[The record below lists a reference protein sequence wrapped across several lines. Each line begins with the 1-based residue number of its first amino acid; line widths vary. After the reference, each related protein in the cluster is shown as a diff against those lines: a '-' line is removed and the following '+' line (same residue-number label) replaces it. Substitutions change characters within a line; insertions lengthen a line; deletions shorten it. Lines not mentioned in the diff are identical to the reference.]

1 MRNTLVCLI
10 VLFLIGA
17 PADGQG
23 PAAEPVEL
31 TLYPAKAPEPS
42 ESYRLLPSADEQAD
56 ADAVPLYQKALRP
69 FPSDLQMD
77 QINGWL
83 KIPIEQLPREQV
95 QATLDELKPILELLE
110 QAARCRQCD
119 WPYVDDDTLSLSLP
133 QYRTLVLFL
142 DLQVRLQVARGQRS
156 EAIRTIQTGL
166 AMAEYLG
173 KGPTLLQAML
183 GIAVGARICRQLEQ
197 FIQSPNAPNLY
208 EALRNL
214 PRPFIDL
221 TSQAKWEE
229 PEIREKAF
237 LLVKRLDRHVAALQC
252 IEALR
257 LYAGTHE
264 GKFPDKLSDVTEMP
278 VPDDP
283 VTEKPFAY
291 RRTGTQAALE
301 APAPQ
306 GAEAKAAMRYLLTLK
321 GWESNKSESQ

>member
-1 MRNTLVCLI
+1 
-10 VLFLIGA
+10 
-17 PADGQG
+17 
-23 PAAEPVEL
+23 
-31 TLYPAKAPEPS
+31 
-42 ESYRLLPSADEQAD
+42 
-56 ADAVPLYQKALRP
+56 
-69 FPSDLQMD
+69 
-77 QINGWL
+77 
-83 KIPIEQLPREQV
+83 
-95 QATLDELKPILELLE
+95 
-110 QAARCRQCD
+110 
-119 WPYVDDDTLSLSLP
+119 
-133 QYRTLVLFL
+133 
-142 DLQVRLQVARGQRS
+142 
-156 EAIRTIQTGL
+156 
-166 AMAEYLG
+166 
-173 KGPTLLQAML
+173 ML